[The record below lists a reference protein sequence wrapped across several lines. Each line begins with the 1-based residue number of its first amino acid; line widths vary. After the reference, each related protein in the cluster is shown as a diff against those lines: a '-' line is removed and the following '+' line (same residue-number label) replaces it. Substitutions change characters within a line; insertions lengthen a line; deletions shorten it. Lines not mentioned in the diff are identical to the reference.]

1 MSIDIASFRTRFPE
15 FADDTA
21 YPDPR
26 VQLALDDAE
35 LCVDETKFGT
45 LYELG
50 VMHLAAHELKL
61 TTDIANSPAS
71 AGAIGP
77 VSSKTAGGVSV
88 TKAINNIDLSDG
100 DAYYQQAQYGL
111 KFLNIRD
118 KVKIPAFMV
127 ITAC

>member
-1 MSIDIASFRTRFPE
+1 MSIDIASFRIRFPE

-50 VMHLAAHELKL
+50 VMNLAAHELRL
-61 TTDIANSPAS
+61 TTDTANSPAS
-71 AGAIGP
+71 AGSLGP
-77 VSSKTAGGVSV
+77 VSAKTAGGVSV
-88 TKAINNIDLSDG
+88 TRAINALDLSNSDS
-100 DAYYQQAQYGL
+100 YYQQTQYGL
-111 KFLNIRD
+111 KFLSIRD

-127 ITAC
+127 ITA